1 MSAAKRV
8 EVCEHELPPQPVSA
22 ERQAEQDTKS
32 KLLSSILPPDPNA
45 FLDYVI
51 ALKNENIALKLQ
63 LKRVDEKFQGEVHK
77 YMATYPNL
85 VSHLKS
91 IPNYV
96 VRNVTD
102 EQLKETKLKVG
113 SEFSDDTVY
122 RITWLF
128 DEANSPSRWRRLY
141 WPKGSLV
148 KGEFET
154 FRGNR
159 FCIDRKVF
167 AHVFFG

>member
-8 EVCEHELPPQPVSA
+8 EVCEHELAPAVSA

-32 KLLSSILPPDPNA
+32 KLLSSLLPPDPKA
-45 FLDYVI
+45 FVDYVI
-51 ALKNENIALKLQ
+51 ALKNEKDALKKENIALKLQ

-91 IPNYV
+91 IPSHI

-102 EQLKETKLKVG
+102 EQLKVTKLKLG

-128 DEANSPSRWRRLY
+128 GEANNPSRWHR
-141 WPKGSLV
+141 KD

-167 AHVFFG
+167 AHIFFG